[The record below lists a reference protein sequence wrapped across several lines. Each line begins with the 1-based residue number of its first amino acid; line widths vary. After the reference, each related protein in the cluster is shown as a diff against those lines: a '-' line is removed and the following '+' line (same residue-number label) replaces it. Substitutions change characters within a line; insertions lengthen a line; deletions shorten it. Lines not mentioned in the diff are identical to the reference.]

1 MATHNGPESRLA
13 QYLAKIAGEDVPTP
27 KPSTEA
33 EIYLNKI
40 AQSGGGSGG
49 GGVFVVNVTSENL
62 ADVSTYIFD
71 KTFAEMKEAAVAGK
85 TIIASFE
92 HENSLV
98 TYDPGGP
105 DEEGEEFP
113 EAIYAG
119 LTVIRQTTGN
129 KLLVG
134 SFTITLLSDET
145 YDNFGAM
152 KEYQMTPAT

>member
-113 EAIYAG
+113 EAIYM
-119 LTVIRQTTGN
+119 LVSQSSVKLPEINCLSVPLRSHCCQTKPT
-129 KLLVG
+129 
-134 SFTITLLSDET
+134 TISE
-145 YDNFGAM
+145 
-152 KEYQMTPAT
+152 P

>member
-40 AQSGGGSGG
+40 AESGGSG

-98 TYDPGGP
+98 TYDPGGY
-105 DEEGEEFP
+105 DEEGEELP
-113 EAIYAG
+113 EAIVAR
-119 LTVIRQTTGN
+119 LTVIRMVSGN
-129 KLLVG
+129 KLFVG
-134 SFTITLLSDET
+134 SVTITLLPDGT
-145 YDNFGAM
+145 YDNFGST
-152 KEYQMTPAT
+152 KDYQMTPAT